1 MAYSRRTCHKCG
13 YRDIQPN
20 MVQKT
25 IKVNTGQSKASAG
38 ANTWAASILG
48 DKKATA
54 AVNRSLW
61 GTSNRKYT
69 RTKHVW
75 ECKSSCG
82 SKQDI
87 SSAPKS
93 RAPKLTAEEKKLQAI
108 ENQISAQDRIIEA
121 NARMAAANAKIAE
134 LDAERLANMTPGQ
147 HAMNS
152 ILDTLKLM
160 LKLALWGLAG
170 FFVLFLLFLFGIVG
184 P

>member
-1 MAYSRRTCHKCG
+1 MAYTRRTCHKCG

-25 IKVNTGQSKASAG
+25 VKVNTGQSKASAG
-38 ANTWAASILG
+38 ANTWTASLLG

-69 RTKHVW
+69 RTKQVW
-75 ECKSSCG
+75 ECSGRCG
-82 SKQDI
+82 SKQAA
-87 SSAPKS
+87 SQPAQ
-93 RAPKLTAEEKKLQAI
+93 RAPRLTAEEKKLQAI
-108 ENQISAQDRIIEA
+108 ENQISAQDRIIDA
-121 NARMAAANAKIAE
+121 NARIAIANAKIAE
-134 LDAERLANMTPGQ
+134 LDAERLANMSPGERVI
-147 HAMNS
+147 NS

-160 LKLALWGLAG
+160 LKLALWGAAG
-170 FFVLFLLFLFGIVG
+170 VFVLFLLFLFGIVG

>member
-1 MAYSRRTCHKCG
+1 MAYTRRTCHKCG

-20 MVQKT
+20 MVEKT

-38 ANTWAASILG
+38 ANTWAASLLG

-61 GTSNRKYT
+61 GTNNRKYT
-69 RTKHVW
+69 RTKQVW
-75 ECKSSCG
+75 ECSGSCG
-82 SKQDI
+82 SNKVASQP
-87 SSAPKS
+87 AQ
-93 RAPKLTAEEKKLQAI
+93 RAPKLTSEEKKLQAI
-108 ENQISAQDRIIEA
+108 EKEIAAQDRIIEA
-121 NARMAAANAKIAE
+121 NARIAAANAKIAE

-147 HAMNS
+147 LVAKS
-152 ILDTLKLM
+152 FFDTLRML
-160 LKLALWGLAG
+160 LKLALWTAGG

>member
-1 MAYSRRTCHKCG
+1 MAYTRRTCHKCG

-25 IKVNTGQSKASAG
+25 VKVNTGQSKASAG
-38 ANTWAASILG
+38 ANTWAASLLG

-69 RTKHVW
+69 RTKQVW
-75 ECKSSCG
+75 ECRGKCG
-82 SKQDI
+82 AGKVTTI
-87 SSAPKS
+87 VKTT
-93 RAPKLTAEEKKLQAI
+93 PKLSKEEKQLLSL
-108 ENQISAQDRIIEA
+108 ENQIDAESRLAI
-121 NARMAAANAKIAE
+121 ANAKLAE
-134 LDAERLANMTPGQ
+134 LEAERLANMTPGQ
-147 HAMNS
+147 HIIHS
-152 ILDTLKLM
+152 ILDGLKLI
-160 LKLALWGLAG
+160 LKLALWGLVG

>member
-1 MAYSRRTCHKCG
+1 
-13 YRDIQPN
+13 

-38 ANTWAASILG
+38 ANTWAASLLG

-69 RTKHVW
+69 RTKQVW
-75 ECKSSCG
+75 ECAGRCG
-82 SKQDI
+82 SKQAA
-87 SSAPKS
+87 SEPAQ
-93 RAPKLTAEEKKLQAI
+93 RAPVQRAPRLTAEEKKLQAI
-108 ENQISAQDRIIEA
+108 ENQISAQDRIINA
-121 NARMAAANAKIAE
+121 NARIAAANAKKAELDAAIAE
-134 LDAERLANMTPGQ
+134 LDANRLADMSPGERVI
-147 HAMNS
+147 NS